1 MMSLHYYDGLVVLEI
16 RHKVDFPLQFIF
28 VELDRLLIN
37 EKLAK
42 VSQRSHVLPYN
53 KAFFECA
60 GKLLFLQLLEEVLV
74 KDFKESAPE
83 PVVLSRHFL

>member
-28 VELDRLLIN
+28 VELDRLLID

-53 KAFFECA
+53 
-60 GKLLFLQLLEEVLV
+60 
-74 KDFKESAPE
+74 
-83 PVVLSRHFL
+83 